1 MRRAVKRVVVALL
14 LALSAGRAASQQPSI
29 VVELNGNTPSYT
41 EWLRS
46 GRSGQIDALR
56 SLLGEHTTA
65 PYILSSTLQC
75 VEQAIERSSSAKTRL
90 ESTIERL
97 QRYAVITLHG
107 PRNAALLASKLRQNS
122 LVLQAQVLPE
132 QRIVG
137 QPNDPELQRQYYLPR
152 IDVFR
157 AWELLPP
164 SASALVAIIDTG
176 IDTAH
181 VDLQGSVWKN
191 SAEMG
196 LDDSG
201 LDKRTNRK
209 DDDGNGF
216 VDDWFGWDFVGRNG
230 SMQDNIPLPGNSH
243 GTHVGGIVA
252 AQVNNAIG
260 MAGVARQVRVM
271 AVKVGRD
278 DPNSE
283 SVARSADGILYAS
296 AMGADVINC
305 SFGSSSPTFADV
317 DVIQT
322 ATKLGSLVVGAA
334 GNDASDQAFYP
345 AAYAEAVSVAATDL
359 SDRLAPFSNVHSTVD
374 VCAPGVG
381 IFSTIPGN
389 SYASYNGTSMAAP
402 IVSAVAAMI
411 TQCFPSYTPSQVRA
425 ALVSSCEDI
434 DTLNSAYVGKF
445 GMGRINAYRACSG
458 LATRWCVVTRHLISD
473 VDADGIF
480 RNGDALDLTITLR
493 NVLSDLANARVVLQ
507 SLDSSV
513 EMIDSVISFG
523 ALAAQQE
530 LTLPSPLRFRL
541 KQSLSDNQRIDLRVR
556 VFDDGGVVG
565 SDVISTV
572 ANPTY
577 ATISVNDI
585 ATTVNSSG
593 NIGYNDYSANEQGVG
608 FRYKESPSL
617 LFEGA
622 LMIGTA
628 PTLLPNVARGEETNV
643 RDNSF
648 KSSRAASLRTDSVVS
663 GARVATAFTDDRS
676 TDGLGLTVMKNVYA
690 RDEDSLKNSILVVLT
705 VTNASDRSIDNIY
718 AAYFFDF
725 DIGANGANNVCSW
738 DSELG
743 AFMHRNVVESA
754 LPRVAMTMISPLPLN
769 GFAVD
774 NDGAIDCPS
783 IYDDFTRAEKWF
795 MMSQGLRR
803 RTSTPTD
810 ASTVI
815 GAGPFSLSPG
825 SSQQIAWIIAA
836 GMSRS
841 DLLKGLTSMRNAA
854 TDQGVEVQPYVPI
867 PLVDGIKHVAGSPLL
882 SSGEAE
888 IVYSLT
894 LPSNVVLD
902 LIDITGRQVAVLHTE
917 SDVISGDHSVTIT
930 LPDVA
935 QGAYFVRLTT
945 ARSSRLFPIGIVR

>member
-1 MRRAVKRVVVALL
+1 MKRWLTRLAYALL
-14 LALSAGRAASQQPSI
+14 LTLGAGRAESQQTSI
-29 VVELNGNTPSYT
+29 IVELQGNSDAYAS
-41 EWLRS
+41 WVRNS
-46 GRSGQIDALR
+46 RSGQIHDLTP
-56 SLLGEHTTA
+56 LLGEHATA
-65 PYILSSTLQC
+65 PYILSSTLRC
-75 VEQAIERSSSAKTRL
+75 VERAIEKTSSAKTRL
-90 ESTIERL
+90 ESTVERL

-107 PRNAALLASKLRQNS
+107 PRNAATVAAKLRQSS
-122 LVLQAQVLPE
+122 LVRQAQVLPE

-157 AWELLPP
+157 AWDLLPE
-164 SASALVAIIDTG
+164 SGSTLVAIIDTG

-359 SDRLAPFSNVHSTVD
+359 SDRLASFSNIHSTVD

-389 SYASYNGTSMAAP
+389 TYASYNGTSMAAP
-402 IVSAVAAMI
+402 VVAAVAAMVK
-411 TQCFPSYTPSQVRA
+411 QCYPAYSPAQLRA
-425 ALVSSCEDI
+425 ALVASCENI

-445 GMGRINAYRACSG
+445 GMGRINAYSACSG
-458 LATRWCVVTRHLISD
+458 QATRWCVVARHVIS
-473 VDADGIF
+473 DADGDGIY
-480 RNGDALDLTITLR
+480 RSGDVLDLSVTLR
-493 NVLSDLANARVVLQ
+493 NVLSDLTNARIVLQ
-507 SLDSSV
+507 SLDSSA
-513 EMIDSVISFG
+513 EMIDSVVSFG
-523 ALAAQQE
+523 TLAAQQE
-530 LTLPSPLRFRL
+530 LTMPRPLRFRL
-541 KQSLSDNQRIDLRVR
+541 KQALSDNQRIDLRLR
-556 VFDDGGVVG
+556 VFDDEGVVG
-565 SDVISTV
+565 SDVISAV

-622 LMIGTA
+622 LMIGTG
-628 PTLLPNVARGEETNV
+628 PTLLANVARGEETSV

-648 KSSRAASLRTDSVVS
+648 KGTRAAVLRTDSVVS
-663 GARVATAFTDDRS
+663 GARVATGFSDDRS
-676 TDGLGLTVMKNVYA
+676 LDGLGLAITKNVYA
-690 RDEDSLKNSILVVLT
+690 RNEDSLKNSLLVVLA
-705 VTNASDRSIDNIY
+705 VTNTTDKSIDNIY

-725 DIGANGANNVCSW
+725 DIGSNGANNVCSW
-738 DSELG
+738 DAELG
-743 AFMHRNVVESA
+743 AFMHRNVVETS

-815 GAGPFSLSPG
+815 GAGPFSLESG
-825 SSQQIAWIIAA
+825 ASQQIAWILTA
-836 GMSRS
+836 GTSRS
-841 DLLKGLTSMRNAA
+841 DLLKGLTAMRSASA
-854 TDQGVEVQPYVPI
+854 QQGVDVKPYVPI

-882 SSGEAE
+882 SGDQAE
-888 IVYSLT
+888 IVFALS
-894 LPSNVVLD
+894 LPSHVVLD
-902 LIDITGRQVAVLHTE
+902 MIDIAGRQIAVLHTE

-930 LPDVA
+930 VPDVA
-935 QGAYFVRLTT
+935 QGAYFLRLTT
-945 ARSSRLFPIGIVR
+945 DRSSRLFPIGIVR